1 LESISH
7 KISKW
12 KFEGLRF
19 PSVSV
24 FVINRG
30 MTCDP
35 REVSRRYGTE
45 GVIVRRLPQHDNLC
59 PMLAEFVSAVPADI
73 LDRLTPVRL
82 LLSAVSLVNRSS

>member
-1 LESISH
+1 MLTQVACTH
-7 KISKW
+7 P
-12 KFEGLRF
+12 RH
-19 PSVSV
+19 PSPRKQYALKL
-24 FVINRG
+24 VINRG